1 MAPIPPPEY
10 YARSEIEFMA
20 EIFKQERDPA
30 AAWRAFFLSRKYAL
44 ELPDLINAEID
55 RFAEAVGSI
64 ADRAFSGDF
73 SATADAETVGKLWK
87 GNKGRDA
94 GSGAF
99 RSRRSYN
106 IAIAVARLRICGT
119 PVTKAVQSVVK
130 SHRTNTTEVWEALKE
145 HSYVREMGADELGLP
160 FDPSD
165 SEDVGASK

>member
-10 YARSEIEFMA
+10 YARGEIELMT
-20 EIFKQERDPA
+20 EIFKKGHDPS
-30 AAWRAFFLSRKYAL
+30 AAWRAFFLSRKYGL
-44 ELPDLINAEID
+44 ELPELINAEID

-64 ADRAFSGDF
+64 ADRAFDGDF
-73 SATADAETVGKLWK
+73 AATTDAETIGKIWK

-99 RSRRSYN
+99 RSGRSYN
-106 IAIAVARLRICGT
+106 IAIAVARLCICGT

-130 SHRTNTTEVWEALKE
+130 SHRTNTTEIWGALKE
-145 HSYVREMGADELGLP
+145 HSYVREMGAGELGLP

-165 SEDVGASK
+165 SKDVGTSK